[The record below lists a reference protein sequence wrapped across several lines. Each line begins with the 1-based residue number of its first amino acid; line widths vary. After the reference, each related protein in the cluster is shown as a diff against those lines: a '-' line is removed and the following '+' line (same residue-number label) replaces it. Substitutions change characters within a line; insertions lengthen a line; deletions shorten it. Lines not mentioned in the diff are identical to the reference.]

1 MLNLDL
7 PVEIQFRGQSLF
19 QGKVRRAKTVIEKTI
34 AERGDYTGIF
44 SVEVMV
50 DISLTDWHWAL
61 LNQHSPASRRLYLP
75 AGFWRDPPIL
85 WSRIQSLAWIT
96 SLGHLLPCSGQCRTM
111 IETLRVEGTQ
121 LGKALWIPPDQL
133 AVERILHQFDY
144 PSVNSRTEH
153 KPFLF
158 RPHCW

>member
-50 DISLTDWHWAL
+50 DISLTD
-61 LNQHSPASRRLYLP
+61 
-75 AGFWRDPPIL
+75 
-85 WSRIQSLAWIT
+85 
-96 SLGHLLPCSGQCRTM
+96 
-111 IETLRVEGTQ
+111 
-121 LGKALWIPPDQL
+121 
-133 AVERILHQFDY
+133 
-144 PSVNSRTEH
+144 
-153 KPFLF
+153 
-158 RPHCW
+158 